1 MKKII
6 LKIALFAT
14 LLLTSSISFSQED
27 PVINVPATIF
37 SGAADGY
44 YKSSF
49 SNQIDPYTS
58 FTKSNKS
65 FELGMLSFNITH
77 KKGKASFVADIG
89 FGKRAKEFTYNDASE
104 FYMVR
109 QLNMSYEVSST
120 FKLTAG
126 SFPTHIGYEL
136 VDAVLNKN
144 YSMSYAFTYGPFF
157 NTGLKAIYTPG
168 KFNFM
173 LGFVNPT
180 DFKTAIEAG
189 SNQKTFIGQ
198 IGYTGATGS
207 AFLNMTS
214 GSMNYN
220 VGAANSL
227 NTKNRTQFDLV
238 ATKKVSDDFGLGF
251 NATYAIVNDD
261 IDRTLDGNW
270 FSVVGYAS
278 YQFKDVLSL
287 HYRLEYFDDSDAVA
301 AFVGGVGANVVCNT
315 LSLDY
320 KVGNLTLIPEL
331 RLDNASAGVYL
342 DKNGNTSKSSGS
354 ILFATTY
361 TF

>member
-1 MKKII
+1 MKKI
-6 LKIALFAT
+6 T
-14 LLLTSSISFSQED
+14 LTFSLITTLMLASSKVLAQDGVSKTT
-27 PVINVPATIF
+27 PATVF

-49 SNQIDPYTS
+49 NDQIDPMTS

-65 FELGMLSFNITH
+65 FELGMLSLNISH
-77 KKGKASFVADIG
+77 KRGKASFVADIG

-109 QLNMSYEVSST
+109 QLNMTYEFSDK
-120 FKLTAG
+120 FKITTG

-157 NTGLKAIYTPG
+157 NTGLKAIYTSG
-168 KFNFM
+168 KYNFM
-173 LGFVNPT
+173 FGFVNPT

-198 IGYTGATGS
+198 IGYTGETGS

-220 VGAANSL
+220 VGNTNSL
-227 NTKNRTQFDLV
+227 NLKNRTQFDLV
-238 ATKKVSDDFGLGF
+238 ASKKVRDHFGLGC

-261 IDRTLDGNW
+261 VDSNLDGNW

-278 YQFKDVLSL
+278 YQFKDALSL

-301 AFVGGVGANVVCNT
+301 AFSGGVGANVVSNT

-320 KVGNLTLIPEL
+320 KVGNLTFIPEL
-331 RLDNASAGVYL
+331 RFDNASKGVYL
-342 DKNGNTSKSSGS
+342 AKNGDFTKSSGS
-354 ILFATTY
+354 LLFATTY